1 MREPQWLVWA
11 RTQLGVR
18 EAPGVASNPA
28 IMRYATRAQRF
39 LGIAFNGDATPWC
52 GVFAAAAM
60 VECGLQPPPLAVRAK
75 SWAAWGQPITPRLG
89 AVLVFV
95 RSGGGHVGFYTGE
108 TETHFRVLG
117 GNQADSVSE
126 MFIEKAR
133 CIAVRWPRAAPVA
146 FAPVRLPGV
155 GSVPV
160 SVNER

>member
-1 MREPQWLVWA
+1 MREPSWLAWA
-11 RTQLGVR
+11 RTQIGVR
-18 EAPGVASNPA
+18 EVPGASSNSR
-28 IMRYATRAQRF
+28 ILRYADKAKRF
-39 LGIAFNGDATPWC
+39 LGIAFNSDGTPWC
-52 GVFAAAAM
+52 GVFVAAAM
-60 VECGLQPPPLAVRAK
+60 VDAGYDPPLIAVRAR

-117 GNQADSVSE
+117 GNQADAVNE

-133 CIAVRWPRAAPVA
+133 CIAVRWPRAAPDA

-160 SVNER
+160 SVNES